1 MDAADEA
8 WVYFSPDAVA
18 HKKLPAL
25 SAEDVPNAFGS
36 EVRVFDSSESLQIA
50 LENPSTIKA
59 MALMSSGN
67 FGGIDLEA
75 TLAKY

>member
-1 MDAADEA
+1 
-8 WVYFSPDAVA
+8 
-18 HKKLPAL
+18 LPAL
-25 SAEDVPNAFGS
+25 SKEDVQTAFGVG
-36 EVRVFDSSESLQIA
+36 VRVFDSSESLQSA
-50 LENPSTIKA
+50 LENPNNIKA